1 MLKVFKYQM
10 LRSHSRGYTRDY
22 ALLSSGSLF
31 ERSGGGRY
39 TSRALT
45 YGNIGS
51 DCIERRCGIYS

>member
-10 LRSHSRGYTRDY
+10 AQMGYTRDY
-22 ALLSSGSLF
+22 AVLSSGSLS